1 MSKSFT
7 QRLLLAQRLF
17 LDHVGAEV
25 EVLELPAEHAPRI
38 AAAEA
43 MGPIPLFHA
52 YAATAELPAEAVAAG
67 QQILEVIDPLQSPTR
82 LGFPAQG
89 NLHLASKPPP

>member
-52 YAATAELPAEAVAAG
+52 YAATVELPAEAVAAG
-67 QQILEVIDPLQSPTR
+67 QQILEVIGPLQSPTR

-89 NLHLASKPPP
+89 NHHLASTISL